1 MDPRQGVRALRLRLL
16 GRCPDTS
23 RPARLRSV
31 LLAALNTTYYAPLL
45 RSAGLGSPDL
55 VARLDSVADIL
66 SRLPKAD
73 PPPHHDQSRFLTNEK
88 ASGEASLEM
97 FWPLPRPGRP
107 AVLMQGFRGVKRI
120 DTFGDARR
128 QRLAHFRPDALAGPV
143 AELRRLAEGA
153 EDCGARLPK
162 LTHSVIAFVILRQTF
177 LSSEARDLLWR
188 VFQAPVFGQILSP
201 EGRLLAWECEAH
213 DGFHIEGDQAILEVE
228 AGDGEPEL
236 LATSLLDLRRPVL
249 RLATGLTAS
258 IERATCACGLPGP
271 RLTGVRRRSLT
282 KELAAS
288 ASCAA
293 D

>member
-1 MDPRQGVRALRLRLL
+1 MRLRLL

-31 LLAALNTTYYAPLL
+31 LLAALNTRYYAPLL

-55 VARLDSVADIL
+55 VAKADSVADIL

-73 PPPHHDQSRFLTNEK
+73 PPPHHDHSRFLTNEK
-88 ASGEASLEM
+88 ASGDASLEM
-97 FWPLPRPGRP
+97 FWPLPPPGRP
-107 AVLMQGFRGVKRI
+107 AVLMEGFRGVKRI
-120 DTFGDARR
+120 GTFGDARR
-128 QRLAHFRPDALAGPV
+128 QGLAHFQPDALAGPV

-153 EDCGARLPK
+153 EDCGARIPK

-213 DGFHIEGDQAILEVE
+213 DGFHIECDHAILEVE
-228 AGDGEPEL
+228 AGNGEPEL

-249 RLATGLTAS
+249 RLATGLTGS

>member
-1 MDPRQGVRALRLRLL
+1 MHPRRLL

-31 LLAALNTTYYAPLL
+31 LLAALNTQYYAPLL
-45 RSAGLGSPDL
+45 RSAGLGSPEL
-55 VARLDSVADIL
+55 VARADSVADIL

-73 PPPHHDQSRFLTNEK
+73 PPPHHNPPRFLTNEK
-88 ASGEASLEM
+88 ASGQASLEM
-97 FWPLPRPGRP
+97 FWPLPAPARP
-107 AVLMQGFRGVKRI
+107 AVLMEGFRGVKRI

-128 QRLAHFRPDALAGPV
+128 QRLAHYQPDALAGSV

-153 EDCGARLPK
+153 EDYGARMPK
-162 LTHSVIAFVILRQTF
+162 LTHSVIAFAILRQTF
-177 LSSEARDLLWR
+177 LSREARDLFWR

-213 DGFHIEGDQAILEVE
+213 DGFHIEGEQAIFEAE
-228 AGDGEPEL
+228 AGPGEPEL
-236 LATSLLDLRRPVL
+236 LATSLADLRRPVL
-249 RLATGLTAS
+249 RLATGLTGS
-258 IERATCACGLPGP
+258 IERATCGCGLPGP
-271 RLTGVRRRSLT
+271 RLAGVRRRSLT

-288 ASCAA
+288 ACCAA